1 MNSPDEE
8 LNKQQT
14 QDNIGEKTKY
24 SQETPVDKTQTDLN
38 NNVAR
43 SSIESLL
50 GFVTPKDDAIHTKE
64 DKVET
69 KSNSSIPIIGDTPV
83 IEETPIIGE
92 PSIIGERKESIING
106 NTYITFTPQPNNT
119 QSSHN
124 VQNVLHYY
132 HAPSPEPSQSQT
144 MTPIRSICSVISP
157 LSSHTPTPTQQH
169 ISPRLHTTEQ
179 NLTTDMNVSRQE
191 PHAISFY
198 PQHMHMSIQPTVSN
212 AYSHIQYEHATHA
225 TTTMN
230 QQHILRHHQLGQ
242 SPETQ
247 VTQQPQS
254 ILQHLSVQTNSHS
267 IPTLHYPITNQQIK
281 TQAVSEEER
290 HRRRLERNRIA
301 ARQCRE
307 RKKAYVT
314 NLETRVT
321 RLEEENSRL
330 RQQLGN
336 LQTKLSYCPAEVQE
350 TLRLYCLV
358 EDLKERL
365 SNGQTIKTDP
375 KIGGT

>member
-1 MNSPDEE
+1 MNSPDE
-8 LNKQQT
+8 
-14 QDNIGEKTKY
+14 QDNVGEKAKSNQDTPIDD
-24 SQETPVDKTQTDLN
+24 ETQSDLN

-50 GFVTPKDDAIHTKE
+50 GFVTPKEDVIHTKE
-64 DKVET
+64 DNVET
-69 KSNSSIPIIGDTPV
+69 KQDSSIVG
-83 IEETPIIGE
+83 
-92 PSIIGERKESIING
+92 RKESTING
-106 NTYITFTPQPNNT
+106 NTSYITFTPQPNT
-119 QSSHN
+119 QSS
-124 VQNVLHYY
+124 QNVLHYY
-132 HAPSPEPSQSQT
+132 APSPEPSHT
-144 MTPIRSICSVISP
+144 MTPIRSICNVISP
-157 LSSHTPTPTQQH
+157 LSSHAPAPTPQH
-169 ISPRLHTTEQ
+169 VSPRLHTTEQ
-179 NLTTDMNVSRQE
+179 NLIMDMNVSRQE
-191 PHAISFY
+191 PHTISFY
-198 PQHMHMSIQPTVSN
+198 PQHMHMSIQPTVST
-212 AYSHIQYEHATHA
+212 AYPHIQYEHATHA

-230 QQHILRHHQLGQ
+230 HQHVLRHHQIGHHQ
-242 SPETQ
+242 HEHQTSETQ
-247 VTQQPQS
+247 VTQQPQP
-254 ILQHLSVQTNSHS
+254 IIQQLSVPLSVPIQTNSHNL
-267 IPTLHYPITNQQIK
+267 PTLHYPITNQPIK

-365 SNGQTIKTDP
+365 SNGQTMKNDP

>member
-14 QDNIGEKTKY
+14 QDNIGEKTKF
-24 SQETPVDKTQTDLN
+24 SQETPVDNETQTDLN

-43 SSIESLL
+43 SSIETLL
-50 GFVTPKDDAIHTKE
+50 GFVTPKEDAIHTKD

-69 KSNSSIPIIGDTPV
+69 NPNSSKHIIG
-83 IEETPIIGE
+83 ETPIIGDA
-92 PSIIGERKESIING
+92 SIIGERKESIING

-119 QSSHN
+119 QSSQN

-132 HAPSPEPSQSQT
+132 HASSPEPSHSQT

-157 LSSHTPTPTQQH
+157 LSSHTPTPTQH
-169 ISPRLHTTEQ
+169 VSPPRLHTTEQ
-179 NLTTDMNVSRQE
+179 NLTTDMNVPRQE
-191 PHAISFY
+191 PHTISFY

-212 AYSHIQYEHATHA
+212 AYPHMQYEHATHA
-225 TTTMN
+225 TTMN
-230 QQHILRHHQLGQ
+230 HQHILRHHQIGQ
-242 SPETQ
+242 SSETQ
-247 VTQQPQS
+247 VTQQPHP
-254 ILQHLSVQTNSHS
+254 ILQQLSVQTNSHS

>member
-1 MNSPDEE
+1 MNSPD
-8 LNKQQT
+8 NKQKT
-14 QDNIGEKTKY
+14 QDNVGEKKKSNQDT
-24 SQETPVDKTQTDLN
+24 TVDDETQTDLN

-50 GFVTPKDDAIHTKE
+50 GFVTPKEDTIPIHAKE
-64 DKVET
+64 DKVEAKQDST
-69 KSNSSIPIIGDTPV
+69 IVGIGEAPII
-83 IEETPIIGE
+83 IG
-92 PSIIGERKESIING
+92 GRKESTING
-106 NTYITFTPQPNNT
+106 NTSYIAFTPQPNT
-119 QSSHN
+119 QGS
-124 VQNVLHYY
+124 QNVLHYY
-132 HAPSPEPSQSQT
+132 APSHEPSQSHT
-144 MTPIRSICSVISP
+144 MTPIRSICNVISP
-157 LSSHTPTPTQQH
+157 LSSHIPAPTSQH
-169 ISPRLHTTEQ
+169 VSPRLHTTEQ
-179 NLTTDMNVSRQE
+179 NLITDMNV
-191 PHAISFY
+191 
-198 PQHMHMSIQPTVSN
+198 IQQAQPI
-212 AYSHIQYEHATHA
+212 IQ
-225 TTTMN
+225 
-230 QQHILRHHQLGQ
+230 QQ
-242 SPETQ
+242 
-247 VTQQPQS
+247 
-254 ILQHLSVQTNSHS
+254 LSVPVQTNSHS
-267 IPTLHYPITNQQIK
+267 LPTLHYPITNQPIK

-375 KIGGT
+375 KI